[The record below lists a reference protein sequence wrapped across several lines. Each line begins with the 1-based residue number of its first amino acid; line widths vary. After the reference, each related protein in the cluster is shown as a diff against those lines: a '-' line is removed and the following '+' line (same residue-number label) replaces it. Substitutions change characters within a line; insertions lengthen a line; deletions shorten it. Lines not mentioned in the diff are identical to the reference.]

1 MKKVIGLF
9 ILMIACIAITGC
21 TQQAVQGPVT
31 TTPPTTV
38 PTTAPTAEL
47 TVVPTSVPTS
57 VPTTVIT
64 TALPTVTRTESPLNK
79 IVTTV
84 HIRNNAFVPQELTAL
99 PGTGITWINDDEVIH
114 SLKMDEADARFNSG
128 DIMPGAHW
136 GYTFGTKEGN
146 FSISDPY
153 FPDMKGTIIVR
164 QTASV
169 IGNPQK

>member
-9 ILMIACIAITGC
+9 ILIIAFIAITGC
-21 TQQAVQGPVT
+21 TQQAVQVPV

-38 PTTAPTAEL
+38 VTTIPATEL
-47 TVVPTSVPTS
+47 TTVQTT

-64 TALPTVTRTESPLNK
+64 TAHPVVTRTESPLNK
-79 IVTTV
+79 IVTTI
-84 HIRNNAFVPQELTAL
+84 HIRNNAFVPKELTAL
-99 PGTGITWINDDEVIH
+99 PGTGITWINDDEVVH
-114 SLKMDEADARFNSG
+114 SLKMNEADARFNSG